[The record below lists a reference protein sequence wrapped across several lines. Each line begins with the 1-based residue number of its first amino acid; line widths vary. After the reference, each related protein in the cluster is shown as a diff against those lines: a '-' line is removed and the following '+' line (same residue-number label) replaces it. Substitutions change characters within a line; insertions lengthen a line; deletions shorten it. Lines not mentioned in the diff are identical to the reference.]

1 MLGALLTFFVV
12 GLIALIVL
20 SVILAVVGLAFSLAW
35 AIASFLLF
43 KVAPVLLV
51 GWLIVRFLTPRRK
64 RIATLERELLES

>member
-43 KVAPVLLV
+43 KVAPILLV